1 MLEEGERVAALEASA
16 GVAPGQGGGVAGAA
30 TDSLDFSGSS
40 DSTTLARSHAGARLE
55 SSDPLALFEPARSP
69 ETTTA
74 NAPTSSPPAHSPFSS
89 PSSSPAPA
97 QAPPGTAALF
107 APLQGTIVSIEVAP
121 GARVH
126 AGQPLL
132 IMEAMKMEHVI
143 AAPQSGHVRAIAV
156 VPRETVYEGHALL
169 FIEPAEVE
177 GELEVSDDA
186 IEAAAQW
193 AFDHGHRVL
202 VDPAPARPVSAA
214 LIACRPILTPNAGE
228 AGELSGEKS
237 PATAAKEL
245 ALMTGSPV
253 AITMGERGVVVVDG
267 DLVEKLP
274 SYRVDVVDTTGAG
287 DTFSGALAVN
297 LSESMPFAQAVQRAQ
312 AAAAISTRAA
322 GARAGMPAKSEL
334 AVFLA
339 GSAMP

>member
-1 MLEEGERVAALEASA
+1 MELDVLVVGSVNVDLVVTVPVLPSPGMTVTGGAFERHGGGKSANQAVAA
-16 GVAPGQGGGVAGAA
+16 
-30 TDSLDFSGSS
+30 
-40 DSTTLARSHAGARLE
+40 ARL
-55 SSDPLALFEPARSP
+55 
-69 ETTTA
+69 
-74 NAPTSSPPAHSPFSS
+74 
-89 PSSSPAPA
+89 
-97 QAPPGTAALF
+97 
-107 APLQGTIVSIEVAP
+107 
-121 GARVH
+121 GARV
-126 AGQPLL
+126 GL
-132 IMEAMKMEHVI
+132 I
-143 AAPQSGHVRAIAV
+143 AAVGDDAAGNEAITELRSEGIDVSGIAILKNTATGVALIVVDDEGENQIAV
-156 VPRETVYEGHALL
+156 ASAANEELDAAMVATALGG
-169 FIEPAEVE
+169 IELSS
-177 GELEVSDDA
+177 GGICLLGFEVSDDA